1 MLAGASNPFPGVL
14 DPQGPIA
21 RAERL
26 ILFDATAIMLAVVI
40 PVMIATMVFAWWFR
54 AGNARAHYRPDWA
67 YSGRLEFIVWSIPAM
82 VVLFLGGIGWMSSH
96 ALDPYKPIASNV
108 KPIDVDVVS
117 LDWKWLFIYPDQGI
131 ASVNRLVAP
140 AGTPIHFH
148 LTSATVMN
156 SFFIPQLGSQ
166 IYTMAGMTTELSL
179 QADHPGVYPG
189 LSAQFSGDGF
199 SDMHFDMEAM
209 APAEFGQWVAATK
222 AEGKVLD
229 ANSYAALAQE
239 SKAVT
244 PFSYRAVDPGLF
256 DRIVAMRAPEGET
269 PHGGPSPAISPRTPG

>member
-1 MLAGASNPFPGVL
+1 
-14 DPQGPIA
+14 
-21 RAERL
+21 
-26 ILFDATAIMLAVVI
+26 
-40 PVMIATMVFAWWFR
+40 
-54 AGNARAHYRPDWA
+54 
-67 YSGRLEFIVWSIPAM
+67 
-82 VVLFLGGIGWMSSH
+82 
-96 ALDPYKPIASNV
+96 
-108 KPIDVDVVS
+108 
-117 LDWKWLFIYPDQGI
+117 
-131 ASVNRLVAP
+131 
-140 AGTPIHFH
+140 
-148 LTSATVMN
+148 MN

-199 SDMHFDMEAM
+199 SDMKFDMEAM
-209 APAEFGQWVAATK
+209 APADFDKWVAATK

-229 ANSYAALAQE
+229 ANGYAALAQE

-256 DRIVAMRAPEGET
+256 DRIVAMRAPEGEA